1 MQAPVLSRQINIII
15 IHKDGTFLP
24 EDRKDNLLRF
34 ATCTEPLATIIFDCI
49 TNSISCYWNSNN
61 IIAIPQSWTV
71 QSLRTKWD
79 VMYYEEDLP
88 LCLNTG
94 DRLETNSWFVILD
107 GRFVTQI
114 NYDWLYKVLAQ
125 LQADVVAV
133 NVLPQLR
140 AFYEKVLVTPQS
152 NVVGFRRFYNDSA
165 RQAPI
170 PNDWPHCLFIKTDI
184 LNRVLVDD
192 TLPLA
197 FLQFIR
203 NCFSNLLVVQG
214 LDIGGT
220 LWDLS
225 TEEGL
230 IDLLKVKLKPA
241 VKPRHQLTDGENIE
255 ISDGVKLFGDVIFG
269 RNISIGHNAVI
280 IGPAI
285 ISDNVK
291 IGNGSVVKTSVIGP
305 GVSIPPKCL
314 TRNRV
319 ILNTQDYFK
328 QSGQS
333 NIMEDVKC
341 GTINGHGK
349 DTNNFRTWPR
359 FSYAV
364 FFKRII
370 DVIAAIIVLILFSPI
385 ILIIALAIKL
395 SSPGPIFF
403 KDKRQGLHGKIFSC
417 LKFRTMAVGADKIQD
432 RMRVLNQV
440 DGPQFRME
448 NDPRVGTIGRF
459 LRDTY
464 IDEIPQFINVLLG
477 QMSIVGPRPSPESEN
492 TLCPSWHDA
501 RLSVRPGITGLWQVC
516 RTRQPTKDFQEWIYY
531 DTKYVRNLS
540 LKMDLWIFWRTAKKT
555 LENFINQF

>member
-1 MQAPVLSRQINIII
+1 MQAPVLSRQMNVIV
-15 IHKDGTFLP
+15 IHKDGSFLP
-24 EDRKDNLLRF
+24 EDRRDNLLRF

-49 TNSISCYWNSNN
+49 TNSISCYWNSDN
-61 IIAIPQSWTV
+61 IIAIPQSWTA

-94 DRLETNSWFVILD
+94 GRLEANSWFVILD

-165 RQAPI
+165 RQAPT

-184 LNRVLVDD
+184 LNRILVDGV
-192 TLPLA
+192 LPLA
-197 FLQFIR
+197 FPQFIR
-203 NCFSNLLVVQG
+203 NCSLNLLTVRG
-214 LDIGGT
+214 LEVGGT
-220 LWDLS
+220 LWDLN
-225 TEEGL
+225 TEKGLVGL
-230 IDLLKVKLKPA
+230 IKTKLKSTVKLT
-241 VKPRHQLTDGENIE
+241 HQLSDKGSIE
-255 ISDGVKLFGDVIFG
+255 MSDGVKLFGDVIFG
-269 RNISIGHNAVI
+269 RNIGIGHNAVI
-280 IGPAI
+280 IGPAVI
-285 ISDNVK
+285 GDNVK
-291 IGNGSVVKTSVIGP
+291 IGNGSVVKASVIGP

-319 ILNTQDYFK
+319 ILDSQDYFK
-328 QSGQS
+328 PSGQG
-333 NIMEDVKC
+333 NVMEDVKY
-341 GTINGHGK
+341 GTINGRGK
-349 DTNNFRTWPR
+349 DANNFRTWPR
-359 FSYAV
+359 FSYAR
-364 FFKRII
+364 FFKRVI
-370 DVIAAIIVLILFSPI
+370 DVIAAIMVLILFSPI
-385 ILIIALAIKL
+385 ILIIALIIKL
-395 SSPGPIFF
+395 SSAGPIFF
-403 KDKRQGLHGKIFSC
+403 KDKRQGLHGRIFNC
-417 LKFRTMAVGADKIQD
+417 LKFRTMVVGADKVQD

-440 DGPQFRME
+440 DGPQFRIE
-448 NDPRVGTIGRF
+448 NDPRVGTVGRF

-464 IDEIPQFINVLLG
+464 IDEIPQFVNVLLG

-516 RTRQPTKDFQEWIYY
+516 RTRQPMKDFQEWIYY

-540 LKMDLWIFWRTAKKT
+540 LKMDLWIFWQTAKKT
-555 LENFINQF
+555 LKKFINQF